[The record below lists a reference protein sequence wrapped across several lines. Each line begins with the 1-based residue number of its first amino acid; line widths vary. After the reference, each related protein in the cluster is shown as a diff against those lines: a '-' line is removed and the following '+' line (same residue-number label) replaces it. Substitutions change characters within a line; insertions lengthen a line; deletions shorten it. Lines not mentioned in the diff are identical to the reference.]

1 MGNNKNHRLEII
13 NDRYILRI
21 YMSFDLIFVIQ
32 SRNSTENKKIINPAH
47 RYLARLVTWELLILQ
62 PFEERLEQIT

>member
-47 RYLARLVTWELLILQ
+47 RYLARLVT
-62 PFEERLEQIT
+62 